1 MRNLCG
7 ILGMWSLLVGL
18 VLPVY
23 AAELELAAAGQPK
36 FDLLLP
42 ATPTPQE
49 KVAAAE
55 LRKGLGQMT
64 GADFKI
70 VAEPGK
76 IPFISIGRTV
86 AFLQHCPKEAAAKLG
101 PEGYGIAVDCGNLYL
116 YGGTQRGPLYAVMA
130 LLEEDLGC
138 RWYTPDCTM
147 IPHRPDLKFT
157 PRIRQEQPQFDN
169 REAYFYTAVNPEW
182 ALHNRSNP
190 RWFKLPPEWGGSMNA
205 PANCWNVHTMY
216 LLLPN
221 REMSTHPEFFP
232 MRAGKRV
239 PLNVTS
245 TQPCLAAP
253 GLADYLAVRANEV
266 LDRNPSARLI
276 SISQNDNDGWCECP
290 TCQSELKQGY
300 NRTDQMIRLVNA
312 VAAKIRAKHPN
323 VTVSTLAYMGTFMPP
338 NKIKPDPQLRI
349 QLCTDKHA
357 FRWPHLT
364 VDQTPIFYP
373 ALCAWHRLG
382 LKLYI
387 WDYVV
392 NFYDYLL
399 PRANIG
405 VVADNLKLYR
415 NNGVDGV
422 MLQGT
427 YQEPCGADAELKAW
441 VWTQLLWNPN
451 LDWRKLE
458 RDFIAGYFQ
467 QAAPAVQAYY
477 DLLEQTRRQWHARP
491 GRSDDLMFDQFFLE
505 AAEKHFATA
514 EHLAGSDP
522 TILKRVLSAELPVI
536 YLRLQQT
543 AAADTPLPRSEYG
556 RYEKLLR
563 KFADITAAEHIT
575 KTREGGERGTV
586 AGKINELKINLF
598 GKKAVLTADTMAVCE
613 EFSTM
618 LWRNTKI
625 VPDAQADNG
634 FAVRQPPNNREW
646 SVQWRNPTS
655 PKLQPG
661 RQYGLRVRMRFVLQ
675 PGTTGNVFDCGVYNQ
690 DAGEYLKKRFTTS
703 DLKPGYAWYN
713 IGAFVPQ
720 QKDCIYIAPCN
731 NPGVKEMYFDRME
744 IHTIR

>member
-1 MRNLCG
+1 MRNLCC

-86 AFLQHCPKEAAAKLG
+86 AFLQHCKREAAAKLG
-101 PEGYGIAVDCGNLYL
+101 PEGYGIAVDHGNLYL

-373 ALCAWHRLG
+373 ALCAWHKFG
-382 LKLYI
+382 NPIDI
-387 WDYVV
+387 WDYTV
-392 NFYDYLL
+392 NFRDYLK
-399 PRANIG
+399 PQANLT
-405 VVADNLKLYR
+405 VVADDLRIYR
-415 NNGVDGV
+415 DHGVKGV
-422 MLQGT
+422 MLQGA
-427 YQEPCGADAELKAW
+427 YSAPGGADALLKSW
-441 VWTQLLWNPN
+441 VWTKLLWNPR
-451 LDWRKLE
+451 LDEKKLE
-458 RDFIAGYFQ
+458 QDFVHGYYGA
-467 QAAPAVQAYY
+467 AAPNLQAYY
-477 DLLEQTRRQWHARP
+477 DRMEAVRTRWLHQPNR
-491 GRSDDLMFDQFFLE
+491 GDDLTWNDAFITAAEEDFA
-505 AAEKHFATA
+505 AAEKAA
-514 EHLAGSDP
+514 ASDP
-522 TILKRVLSAELPVI
+522 VILNRVLVAELPVL
-536 YLRLQQT
+536 YMRLHQQ
-543 AAADTPLPRSEYG
+543 AASPVTLPAKQQESCR
-556 RYEKLLR
+556 KLLD
-563 KFADITAAEHIT
+563 KFEKIARDNHIT
-575 KTREGGERGTV
+575 MLAEQGRPQ
-586 AGKINELKINLF
+586 LKIRLENLKISLF
-598 GKKAVLTADTMAVCE
+598 GKKAPLTPGTVAFCEDTNT
-613 EFSTM
+613 S
-618 LWRNTKI
+618 LWGGANV
-625 VPDAQADNG
+625 VPDPLAGNG
-634 FAVRQPPNNREW
+634 YAVSQPTQNATW
-646 SVQWRNPTS
+646 SVQWKNPVTEN
-655 PKLQPG
+655 LRPG
-661 RQYGLRVRMRFVLQ
+661 KAYRLRVRMRLVLQ
-675 PGTTGNVFDCGVYNQ
+675 PGATGDVFACGVYNP
-690 DAGEYLKKRFTTS
+690 DAGEHLKKRFTVK
-703 DLKPGYAWYN
+703 DIKPGYAWYDV
-713 IGAFVPQ
+713 GSLVPL
-720 QKDCIYIAPCN
+720 QKDMIYTAPCH
-731 NPGVKEMYFDRME
+731 NPKVKEMFFDRFE
-744 IHTIR
+744 LLK